1 MLGYYIFNVPDLLL
15 WGILTCFA
23 TVIPIIGT
31 ALIWFPLVIYFI
43 IIGDWWD
50 AIGLLIYSALIIT
63 HVDNLI
69 RFILQKKMADIH
81 PLITIFGVII
91 GLPLFG
97 FMGVIFGPLLLSIF
111 ILCVDIFKREYLEKS
126 NSDYSVKEVGNTDMH
141 DFPVK

>member
-1 MLGYYIFNVPDLLL
+1 M
-15 WGILTCFA
+15 
-23 TVIPIIGT
+23 
-31 ALIWFPLVIYFI
+31 IWLIYFA

-50 AIGLLIYSALIIT
+50 AVGLLIYAALIIT

-69 RFILQKKMADIH
+69 RFVIQKKMADIH

-111 ILCVDIFKREYLEKS
+111 LLCADIFKREYLENN
-126 NSDYSVKEVGNTDMH
+126 NSSSRTHIKRL
-141 DFPVK
+141 

>member
-1 MLGYYIFNVPDLLL
+1 MADISLPSAIPANFFD
-15 WGILTCFA
+15 A
-23 TVIPIIGT
+23 T
-31 ALIWFPLVIYFI
+31 L
-43 IIGDWWD
+43 
-50 AIGLLIYSALIIT
+50 
-63 HVDNLI
+63 